1 MRSLRDVLLSVVR
14 ATRTRT
20 ATTCLRSPKAVQL
33 LSASVESS
41 RLILVFLSD
50 GAPSDHLFRECAH
63 GVQVWQPLEKF
74 GETKAAA
81 RQIGAAHVQRSV

>member
-1 MRSLRDVLLSVVR
+1 M
-14 ATRTRT
+14 
-20 ATTCLRSPKAVQL
+20 
-33 LSASVESS
+33 
-41 RLILVFLSD
+41 LVFLSD

-81 RQIGAAHVQRSV
+81 RQTGAAHVQRSV